1 MTFSAYSGEIMCFRL
16 QPVSCSITDNKVKS
30 DYSYKNIEV
39 SKYFDILQN
48 LITEHARKALDI
60 VFLSRGAKYFVS
72 QRSNEKSLGVKNG
85 HQREVLYGPGIFSK
99 CHVIFHFEI
108 HCNKPL

>member
-1 MTFSAYSGEIMCFRL
+1 MASRISYLQVLTDAAVRVTRSLNMTFSAYSGEIMCFRL

-48 LITEHARKALDI
+48 LITEHARKA
-60 VFLSRGAKYFVS
+60 
-72 QRSNEKSLGVKNG
+72 
-85 HQREVLYGPGIFSK
+85 
-99 CHVIFHFEI
+99 
-108 HCNKPL
+108 